1 MTRALAAS
9 MSQALPPARSAA
21 ARRLGGLLVA
31 LQFALLAVLAALAG
45 PRFALGL
52 APLGAWLLL
61 AHAAAL
67 GLWAVATNRPGNF
80 NIRPMPREGGQL
92 VQGGPYRWVRHPM
105 YSSLLMTAAAG
116 WWALAADE
124 GLGWAGPWAVMLA
137 GAAVLALAA
146 VLAAKAHL
154 EERWM
159 LLQHAAYADYRRR
172 TRRFVPLL
180 W

>member
-1 MTRALAAS
+1 
-9 MSQALPPARSAA
+9 MSPPLPSPRSAA

-31 LQFALLAVLAALAG
+31 LQFGLLAMLAALAG
-45 PRFALGL
+45 PSFGQGL

-105 YSSLLMTAAAG
+105 YSSLLMTAGAG
-116 WWALAADE
+116 WWALADDE
-124 GLGWAGPWAVMLA
+124 GTGWAGPWALPLGGV
-137 GAAVLALAA
+137 AVLALSG

-159 LLQHAAYADYRRR
+159 LLQHPAYADYRRS